1 MIPDFLERLL
11 AAPRERL
18 AAFLAGLEARERV
31 LLFAGVSVAVLLLL
45 WLAVWEPLAGQL
57 EGLDRNI
64 TAAQRDHAEI
74 ARLKGRYEELQTQVQ
89 ELERRAGGTEGG
101 ASLFAQ
107 LESVTV
113 PIIGRERI
121 ASMSPQTR
129 SVGDRFE
136 EESVDMRIDGVPVR
150 ELVKLLHE
158 IEDGSPPM
166 EVSRATFKRQYKD
179 QTQLDVSLVAARL
192 KPK

>member
-11 AAPRERL
+11 AMPRERR
-18 AAFLAGLEARERV
+18 AGFLAGLEARERV

-45 WLAVWEPLAGQL
+45 WLAVWEPLVGQL
-57 EGLDRNI
+57 DGLDRNI
-64 TAAQRDHAEI
+64 AAAQRDQAEI
-74 ARLKGRYEELQTQVQ
+74 ARLKGRYEELQSQVQ
-89 ELERRAGGTEGG
+89 DLERRAGGTEGG

-113 PIIGRERI
+113 PIIGRDRI

-166 EVSRATFKRQYKD
+166 DVSRATFKRQYKD
-179 QTQLDVSLVAARL
+179 QSQLDVSLVVARL

>member
-1 MIPDFLERLL
+1 VIPDFLERLL
-11 AAPRERL
+11 AMPRERL
-18 AAFLAGLEARERV
+18 AGFLAGLEARERV

-45 WLAVWEPLAGQL
+45 WLAVWEPLVGQL
-57 EGLDRNI
+57 DGLDRNI
-64 TAAQRDHAEI
+64 AAAQRDQAEI
-74 ARLKGRYEELQTQVQ
+74 ARLKGRYEELQSQVQ
-89 ELERRAGGTEGG
+89 DLERRAGGTEGG

-113 PIIGRERI
+113 PIIGRDRI

-158 IEDGSPPM
+158 IEDGSPSM
-166 EVSRATFKRQYKD
+166 DVSRATFKRQYKD
-179 QTQLDVSLVAARL
+179 QSQLDVSLVVARL

>member
-1 MIPDFLERLL
+1 VIPDFLERLL